1 MPEPRND
8 HGPRA
13 VRHPGSVRAKGH
25 RLRSYRASSWIR
37 RAQALLAADLD
48 GRFIFYWIA
57 FNALYGQAKYRQEKT
72 ERVREEKDIETF
84 LNVVMQ
90 IDRDEAILKTVA
102 DLRGTPAQLIR
113 DPFLSDLS
121 WKRWDSEGIFAK
133 MDRERAAVQGA
144 NGRPPFHRMFG
155 RLYVLR
161 KQIFHGCSSEGG
173 RKNRESLLRA
183 VAVLEKLVPI
193 FSDLVWE
200 HGDGIQSLDRPPY
213 PPSEADRGWN
223 QPRITGR
230 TR

>member
-1 MPEPRND
+1 MPELRND
-8 HGPRA
+8 QGPQA
-13 VRHPGSVRAKGH
+13 VRNLGSMRAKGH
-25 RLRSYRASSWIR
+25 WLRSYRASSWIR
-37 RAQALLAADLD
+37 RAQALPPADLD

-72 ERVREEKDIETF
+72 ERIREEKDIEKF
-84 LNVVMQ
+84 LNVVMR
-90 IDRDEAILKTVA
+90 IDRDDAIPKTVG
-102 DLRGTPAQLIR
+102 DLRGMPAQLIR
-113 DPFLSDLS
+113 DPFLDDLS

-133 MDRERAAVQGA
+133 TDRERTAVQGA
-144 NGRPPFHRMFG
+144 NGRPPLHRMCG

-161 KQIFHGCSSEGG
+161 KQIFHGCSTEGG

-183 VAVLEKLVPI
+183 VAVLEKLVPVV
-193 FSDLVWE
+193 SDFVRE

-230 TR
+230 AR